1 MGEFSGIRWR
11 RYGDHSP
18 GGGSE
23 CCYSVQISCNLCVS
37 VRVCV
42 CALDPRHPDYIVS
55 SSSALCLYS
64 FFFFF
69 LLKFYRRHA
78 EYAQSLQHTLPFL
91 RHKDFTFDFDGF
103 SGRQGAFPVQEGVK
117 NTQSERNSEKLLE
130 MLADYG
136 SALMSE
142 SWQSQLC
149 ARGRMRAR
157 EEEAKNHKL
166 LSCSEWNNSFGAV
179 FNC

>member
-1 MGEFSGIRWR
+1 M
-11 RYGDHSP
+11 
-18 GGGSE
+18 
-23 CCYSVQISCNLCVS
+23 SVFFLFFF
-37 VRVCV
+37 
-42 CALDPRHPDYIVS
+42 Y
-55 SSSALCLYS
+55 
-64 FFFFF
+64 FFFF
-69 LLKFYRRHA
+69 KFYHRHA
-78 EYAQSLQHTLPFL
+78 ENAQSLQHTLPFL

-103 SGRQGAFPVQEGVK
+103 SGRRGAFPVQEGVR

-130 MLADYG
+130 MLADY
-136 SALMSE
+136 STALMSE

-166 LSCSEWNNSFGAV
+166 LSCSEWNNSSGAV

>member
-1 MGEFSGIRWR
+1 MVIIAQE
-11 RYGDHSP
+11 
-18 GGGSE
+18 GGMSAAIQ
-23 CCYSVQISCNLCVS
+23 CKSAAICACACVRS
-37 VRVCV
+37 ILAAPTTLWTLVLHCV
-42 CALDPRHPDYIVS
+42 CIP
-55 SSSALCLYS
+55 

-69 LLKFYRRHA
+69 FFKFYHRHA

-91 RHKDFTFDFDGF
+91 WHKDFTFDFDGF

-117 NTQSERNSEKLLE
+117 NTQSERNSEKPLE
-130 MLADYG
+130 MLADY
-136 SALMSE
+136 STALMSE

-157 EEEAKNHKL
+157 EEEAKNHKS

>member
-1 MGEFSGIRWR
+1 MLLFSANQPR
-11 RYGDHSP
+11 
-18 GGGSE
+18 
-23 CCYSVQISCNLCVS
+23 SVRART
-37 VRVCV
+37 RVCV
-42 CALDPRHPDYIVS
+42 CALDPCRPDYIVS
-55 SSSALCLYS
+55 SSSALCL
-64 FFFFF
+64 FFFF
-69 LLKFYRRHA
+69 KFYHRHA
-78 EYAQSLQHTLPFL
+78 EYAQSLQHALPFL

-130 MLADYG
+130 MLADY
-136 SALMSE
+136 STALMSE

-166 LSCSEWNNSFGAV
+166 LSCSEWKNSFGAV